1 MGALLGGWCFPLA
14 FLGHAEDNF
23 FTLLFFALFCLFAA
37 FVAIAT
43 NCLLVQTMR
52 RLRCTLAN
60 EPVRRVAIMMRTQ
73 TRRVSLLLLLLMM
86 MMMLAMLQISR
97 RIARPERKGGKGLM
111 QYCETQT
118 EDRRK
123 LSDQKDLPQQ
133 CRLSETAL
141 QRAFPGDATQRSAA
155 AAVVLHLHIHP
166 GAGGRRREPF
176 PNGIKDRADQSVVPL
191 FRANH
196 QFAVVDDAVTC

>member
-23 FTLLFFALFCLFAA
+23 FTLLFFSLFCLFAA

-73 TRRVSLLLLLLMM
+73 TRRVSLMLLLLLMM

-111 QYCETQT
+111 QYCETQA

-141 QRAFPGDATQRSAA
+141 QRAFSGDVTQRSCCCGTTS
-155 AAVVLHLHIHP
+155 IHP
-166 GAGGRRREPF
+166 PRRRREETGAF
-176 PNGIKDRADQSVVPL
+176 SQR
-191 FRANH
+191 H
-196 QFAVVDDAVTC
+196 QRSGRSICSPVI